1 MRVVEQ
7 TGATNIVPGASGT
20 MQDGTI
26 VTTGRYGDAI
36 SGSSQ
41 SQLREFTV
49 QSQAVISRES
59 DIVLTTGNSD
69 FAALA
74 AHAGNAAPR
83 LPVDAGRLVLNPTTA
98 LNLDSNATFLTSAPA
113 GGLGAQVDISGANI
127 DIVGSLAA
135 APADGAIHITASSLT
150 NLH

>member
-20 MQDGTI
+20 MQNGTI

-49 QSQAVISRES
+49 QSQAVINRES
-59 DIVLTTGNSD
+59 QIALTTGNAY

-74 AHAGNAAPR
+74 VHNGTLAPR
-83 LPVDAGRLVLNPTTA
+83 LPTDAGRLVLNATTS
-98 LNLDSNATFLTSAPA
+98 LVLDNNADFLTATPA
-113 GGLGAQVDISGANI
+113 GGLGAQVDIGGAKI
-127 DIVGSLAA
+127 A
-135 APADGAIHITASSLT
+135 
-150 NLH
+150 